1 MRTRKYE
8 GPTAIESARL
18 NLSEARTLCTHLQ
31 TLIRTFEDDAELNP
45 KNWGYAGQG
54 ADVRCALEEIAISL
68 DSDSASCDS
77 EAENHRAIRVAAG
90 LPAEAKAPG
99 WKS

>member
-1 MRTRKYE
+1 MKTRKDQ

-18 NLSEARTLCTHLQ
+18 NLAEARTLCTHLQ
-31 TLIRTFEDDAELNP
+31 TLIREFEDDAELNP

-54 ADVRCALEEIAISL
+54 ADVRSALEEIAMSL
-68 DSDSASCDS
+68 DSKNACDS
-77 EAENHRAIRVAAG
+77 EDENRRAIRVAAG
-90 LPAEAKAPG
+90 LPAEFNAPS